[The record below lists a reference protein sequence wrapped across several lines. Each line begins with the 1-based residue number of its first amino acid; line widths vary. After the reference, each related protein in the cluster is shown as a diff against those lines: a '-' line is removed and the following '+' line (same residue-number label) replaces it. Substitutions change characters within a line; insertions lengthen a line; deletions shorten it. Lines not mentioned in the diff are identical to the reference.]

1 MHMLF
6 WVGCQYFRNTIWIL
20 DDWKLDILM
29 QKARKLKAKWGHISG
44 QVLGH
49 LVFRIWV
56 CFLVHGVEWLMM
68 VLPWKRRFYWNLL
81 RHYHNNVGIRSKKW
95 LWLVLFRM
103 CYELNIFVSTPPF
116 IHWSPN
122 PQCDGMWRWSLWGVI
137 KVTWG
142 HKNGDSHNGIRA
154 LRRRDPREHATPL
167 PPHSLPCGD
176 EKAAIGKAGREP
188 LQGAE
193 SASTLILDFS
203 ASRTVKKLI
212 SVVQATQSM
221 VFCYGSLSW
230 LM

>member
-167 PPHSLPCGD
+167 PPHSLG
-176 EKAAIGKAGREP
+176 
-188 LQGAE
+188 
-193 SASTLILDFS
+193 
-203 ASRTVKKLI
+203 
-212 SVVQATQSM
+212 
-221 VFCYGSLSW
+221 LSW
-230 LM
+230 PPRSPPHSCTPFCLLTSRPFVLARTLPFPPFLGAPFSETRDLLSPQ